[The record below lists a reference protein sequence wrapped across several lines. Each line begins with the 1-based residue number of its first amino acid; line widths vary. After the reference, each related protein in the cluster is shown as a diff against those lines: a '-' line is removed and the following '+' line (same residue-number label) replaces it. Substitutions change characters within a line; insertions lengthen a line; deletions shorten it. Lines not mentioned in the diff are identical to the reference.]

1 LDYQDCKVRVTN
13 VDSQASDSNIVIQV
27 IGEMSNKSEPHRKF
41 VQTFILAAQT
51 NGYFVLNDI
60 FRYIS
65 DDDEEAEAEQQAPAV
80 STGFQEPA
88 PTAAETEVSKEG
100 ISQED
105 VSVVD
110 KKLEE
115 VAHEEATKEETTPA
129 TNGTPSAEE
138 EAEEDAPAVPVSA
151 PEEVKAEK
159 PEEAVVEAVAEPEK
173 PKDPAPTPVPE
184 AKESPKPAATP
195 AAPPKPAMPKTWA
208 QLASQNR
215 ATAAAAAAA
224 SPASTSQVSQA
235 KPAED
240 YSACGIVFTVACCV
254 LQRIGALSLASAHL
268 RWIRKDVFLV
278 VIRH

>member
-65 DDDEEAEAEQQAPAV
+65 DDDEEAVPEQQAPAT
-80 STGFQEPA
+80 SSGFREPA
-88 PTAAETEVSKEG
+88 PTAAETVTPKES

-105 VSVVD
+105 VSIVD
-110 KKLEE
+110 QKLEE
-115 VAHEEATKEETTPA
+115 VAHEETIKEEEAPA
-129 TNGTPSAEE
+129 TNGTPAAEE
-138 EAEEDAPAVPVSA
+138 EADEDAPAVPVSA
-151 PEEVKAEK
+151 PEAVKAEK
-159 PEEAVVEAVAEPEK
+159 PEEPVAAELAEPEK
-173 PKDPAPTPVPE
+173 PKDPAPTPAPE
-184 AKESPKPAATP
+184 AKEAPKPAATP

-224 SPASTSQVSQA
+224 NTAPASQVSQ
-235 KPAED
+235 K
-240 YSACGIVFTVACCV
+240 YMSKHV
-254 LQRIGALSLASAHL
+254 LQSKCVHGSSTAALRLH
-268 RWIRKDVFLV
+268 
-278 VIRH
+278 